1 MTVIVG
7 EIEVVVEAPP
17 ARGASAAGEGQARE
31 DRSLTVLDRL
41 HEAYALADRQERL
54 KVE

>member
-1 MTVIVG
+1 MPVIVG
-7 EIEVVVEAPP
+7 EIDAVVEAPP
-17 ARGASAAGEGQARE
+17 TTQAAPAAEGAGRE
-31 DRSLTVLDRL
+31 EQPVTVLDRL